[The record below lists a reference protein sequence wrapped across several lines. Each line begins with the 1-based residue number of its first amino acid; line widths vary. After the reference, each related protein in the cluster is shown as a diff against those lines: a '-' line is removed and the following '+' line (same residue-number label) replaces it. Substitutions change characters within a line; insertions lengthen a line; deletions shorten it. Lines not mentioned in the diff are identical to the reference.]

1 MSKLTANDIVPGL
14 RLEQPPGSFWTV
26 ARLINFPGEK
36 IPHVQVVSERDPSR
50 VKTVS
55 ITAILDSHLFRRA
68 G

>member
-1 MSKLTANDIVPGL
+1 MSKLTVNDIIPGL
-14 RLEQPPGSFWTV
+14 RLEQPPGSFWKV

-36 IPHVQVVSERDPSR
+36 IPHVQVVNERDPSR

-55 ITAILDSHLFRRA
+55 INAVLDSSLFRRA

>member
-1 MSKLTANDIVPGL
+1 MSKLTVNDVVPGL
-14 RLEQPPGSFWTV
+14 RLEQPPGNIWKV

-36 IPHVQVVSERDPSR
+36 IMHVQVVNERDPSR

-55 ITAILDSHLFRRA
+55 MNAVLDSSLFRRI